1 MKAAQITEFGGIDAI
16 QIVDLP
22 RPEPG
27 NGQLRVRVSAAGVAP
42 WDVLVREGESPVSKI
57 LPLVLGSDVAGT
69 VDGVGSGVSGFEAG
83 DEVYGL
89 TNGSFTGGYAEY
101 AVVSAKSMARKP
113 KSLSFLEAASA
124 PVIAVTAWQMLF
136 QFAHAQAGQSVLIH
150 GAGGNVGAYAVQLA
164 RDAGLRT
171 FATASAK
178 DLDYVRELGADTVI
192 DHRAARFEDFVQ
204 QVDIVVDLVG
214 GETQA
219 RSLVVLKRGGILV
232 SAVSQPPTEATD
244 KAGVRGI
251 FFIVDVTT
259 AQLNTIAELFDAKKL
274 VPQVGSCCRWWMQ
287 NWRMRCWRARH
298 TSAGRFY

>member
-1 MKAAQITEFGGIDAI
+1 MTAAQIVEFGGIDAI
-16 QIVDLP
+16 RMVDLA

-27 NGQLRVRVSAAGVAP
+27 TGQLRVRVAAAGVGP
-42 WDVLVREGESPVSKI
+42 WDVLVREGQSEVSQD
-57 LPLVLGSDVAGT
+57 LPLVLGSDIAGV
-69 VDGVGSGVSGFEAG
+69 VDSVGAGVSGFAVGE
-83 DEVYGL
+83 EVCGL

-101 AVVSAKSMARKP
+101 AVVSAGSMARKP
-113 KSLSFLEAASA
+113 KSLSFLEAASV

-136 QFAHAQAGQSVLIH
+136 QFAKAQAGESVLIQ

-192 DHRAARFEDFVQ
+192 DHRSARFEDFVQ

-214 GETQA
+214 GETQE
-219 RSLVVLKRGGILV
+219 RSLTVLKHGGILV
-232 SAVSQPPTEATD
+232 SAVSQPKAEATA

-259 AQLNTIAELFDAKKL
+259 AQIKIIA
-274 VPQVGSCCRWWMQ
+274 
-287 NWRMRCWRARH
+287 
-298 TSAGRFY
+298 